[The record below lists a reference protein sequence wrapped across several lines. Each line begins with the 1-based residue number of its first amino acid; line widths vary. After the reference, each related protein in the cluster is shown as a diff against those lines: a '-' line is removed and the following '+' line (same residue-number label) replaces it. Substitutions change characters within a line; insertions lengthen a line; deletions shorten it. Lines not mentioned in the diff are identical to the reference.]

1 VEARVATKTIASG
14 TVADAY
20 LAILADRGI
29 DYLFANAGTDFA
41 PLIEAYAKAQAHG
54 TKVPKPVTVPHEN
67 VAIAMAQ
74 GYYLKTGRPQAV
86 MVHVNVGT
94 ANAICGLI
102 NGWRGNIPVLFTA
115 GRTPYS
121 EEGGLM
127 GMRSGEIHWPQE
139 MRDQRA
145 MVREFVKWDYELPN
159 GEVLE
164 SAVDRA
170 LNIAMSEPQGPVYMT
185 LPREVLAAPISNL
198 HYASPSRHRTPSPA
212 APDPNAI
219 DEAADML
226 AGAENPIII
235 TRSAGRMEADVA
247 KLAALAERF
256 AIPVFERKHHYM
268 SMPANSPMH
277 LGHNPEGYFDTA
289 DLIVVLEADV
299 PWVPKHKA
307 PRQETRIIHIG
318 ADPIFQNYPLR
329 GFPCDLAISG
339 VLGSTLPALTEA
351 LAAREKG
358 ASSGIEK
365 RRKRLAEA
373 REKSTARIAG
383 NLERIK
389 SASPIHPGWINHCI
403 NRVKGDDG
411 IVVKEALT
419 PSEHLNF
426 TKPGTFFSLGQG
438 GALGW
443 GLGTALG
450 MKAGASDKLV
460 ICAVGDGSYMF
471 GNPIAAHYVGKAEKL
486 PTLTVIYNNEMWNAV
501 RRNTRD
507 VYPDGYAARS
517 NREPLTYFEPGTHY
531 EKAIETVDG
540 HGERVEDAAAL
551 PKALD
556 RALDAVAS
564 GQQALLNVI
573 CGTG

>member
-1 VEARVATKTIASG
+1 VATKTIASG

-20 LAILADRGI
+20 LALLADRGI

-54 TKVPKPVTVPHEN
+54 TKAPKPVTVPHEN

-74 GYYLKTGRPQAV
+74 GYFLKTGRPQAV

-121 EEGGLM
+121 EEGALM

-185 LPREVLAAPISNL
+185 LPRETLAAPIENF
-198 HYASPSRHRTPSPA
+198 HYASPSRHRTPSPPS
-212 APDPNAI
+212 PDTNAI
-219 DEAADML
+219 DEAAALL
-226 AGAENPIII
+226 AAAENPLII
-235 TRSAGRMEADVA
+235 TRSAGRMESDVA

-277 LGHNPEGYFDTA
+277 LGHNPEAYFDVA
-289 DLIVVLEADV
+289 DVIVVLEADV

-307 PRQETRIIHIG
+307 PRPEAKIIHIG

-329 GFPCDLAISG
+329 GFPCDLAITG
-339 VLGSTLPALTEA
+339 IAGATLPALTEA
-351 LAAREKG
+351 LASREKAA
-358 ASSGIEK
+358 ASRIET
-365 RRKRLAEA
+365 RGKRLAEA
-373 REKSTARIAG
+373 REKLTARVAA
-383 NLERIK
+383 NLEKIK
-389 SASPIHPGWINHCI
+389 NASPIHPGWINHCI

-419 PSEHLNF
+419 PSEHLSF
-426 TKPGTFFSLGQG
+426 TKPGTYYSLGQG

-450 MKAGASDKLV
+450 MKAGAPDKLV

-517 NREPLTYFEPGTHY
+517 NREPLTYFEPGTRY
-531 EKAIETVDG
+531 EKAIETVG
-540 HGERVEDAAAL
+540 GYGERVEDASAL

-573 CGTG
+573 CATG

>member
-1 VEARVATKTIASG
+1 VPTKTLASG

-20 LAILADRGI
+20 LALLADRGI
-29 DYLFANAGTDFA
+29 DCLFANAGTDFA
-41 PLIEAYAKAQAHG
+41 PLIEAYAKAQANG

-74 GYYLKTGRPQAV
+74 GYYLQTGRPQAV

-94 ANAICGLI
+94 ANAMCGLI
-102 NGWRGNIPVLFTA
+102 NGWRGNIPVFFTS

-164 SAVDRA
+164 AAVDRG
-170 LNIAMSEPQGPVYMT
+170 LNITMAEPMGPVYMT
-185 LPREVLAAPISNL
+185 LPREVLAAPIKDFR
-198 HYASPSRHRTPSPA
+198 YASPSRHATPSPA
-212 APDPNAI
+212 YPDLNAI
-219 DEAADML
+219 DAAADML
-226 AGAENPIII
+226 AKAEFPLII
-235 TRSAGRMEADVA
+235 TRAAGRVASDVA
-247 KLAALAERF
+247 KLSQLAERF
-256 AIPVFERKHHYM
+256 AIPVFERKHHFM
-268 SMPANSPMH
+268 CMPADSPMH
-277 LGHNPEGYFDTA
+277 LGGNPERYFDAA
-289 DLIVVLEADV
+289 DCIVVLEADV

-307 PRQETRIIHIG
+307 PRPDAKIIHIG
-318 ADPIFQNYPLR
+318 ADPIFANYPLR
-329 GFPCDLAISG
+329 GFTADLAITG
-339 VLGSTLPALTEA
+339 VLGASLPALSLA
-351 LAAREKG
+351 LAAREAQ
-358 ASSGIEK
+358 ASSRIAA
-365 RRKRLAEA
+365 RRRRIAEA
-373 REKSTARIAG
+373 KEQLKERTAA
-383 NLERIK
+383 NLQK
-389 SASPIHPGWINHCI
+389 AKNGSPMHPGWINHCI
-403 NRVKGDDG
+403 DQIKGEDG
-411 IVVKEALT
+411 ILIKEALT
-419 PSEHLNF
+419 PSEHLSF
-426 TKPGTFFSLGQG
+426 TKPGTYFSLGQG

-450 MKAGASDKLV
+450 MKAGAPDKLV

-471 GNPIAAHYVGKAEKL
+471 GNPVAAHYVGKAEKL

-507 VYPDGYAARS
+507 VYPDGYAAKS
-517 NREPLTYFEPGTHY
+517 NREPLTYFEPGTRY
-531 EKAIETVDG
+531 EKTIETVG
-540 HGERVEDAAAL
+540 GYGERVEDAAAL

-556 RALDAVAS
+556 RARDAVAS

>member
-1 VEARVATKTIASG
+1 VSIKTIESG

-20 LAILADRGI
+20 LALLADRGI

-41 PLIEAYAKAQAHG
+41 PVIEAYAKAQVQG

-94 ANAICGLI
+94 ANALCGII

-145 MVREFVKWDYELPN
+145 MLREFVKWDYELPN
-159 GEVLE
+159 SETME
-164 SAVDRA
+164 TAIDRA
-170 LNIAMSEPQGPVYMT
+170 LNIAMAEPMGPVYLT
-185 LPREVLAAPISNL
+185 LPRETLAAPISNFR
-198 HYASPSRHRTPSPA
+198 YASPSRHSTPSPA
-212 APDPNAI
+212 YPDTNAI
-219 DEAADML
+219 DRAADML
-226 AGAENPIII
+226 AAAEFPLII
-235 TRSAGRMEADVA
+235 TRAAGRVESNVA

-268 SMPANSPMH
+268 SMPWDSPMH
-277 LGHNPEGYFDTA
+277 LGHNPEAYFDIA
-289 DLIVVLEADV
+289 DVIVVLEADV

-307 PRQETRIIHIG
+307 PKPDCKIIHIG
-318 ADPIFQNYPLR
+318 ADPIFENYPLR
-329 GFPCDLAISG
+329 GFPCDLAITG
-339 VLGSTLPALTEA
+339 VVGAAIPALAEA
-351 LAAREKG
+351 LATREKA
-358 ASSGIEK
+358 ASSRVEAR
-365 RRKRLAEA
+365 RRKVVEA
-373 REKSTARIAG
+373 RDKLLTRVATSLQKA
-383 NLERIK
+383 K
-389 SASPIHPGWINHCI
+389 SATPIHPGWINHCI
-403 NRVKGDDG
+403 NRVKGADG

-419 PSEHLNF
+419 PSEHMHF
-426 TKPGTFFSLGQG
+426 SKPGTYYSLGQG

-450 MKAGASDKLV
+450 MKAGAPDKLV

-517 NREPLTYFEPGTHY
+517 NQEPLTYFEPGTRY
-531 EKAIETVDG
+531 EKAIETVG
-540 HGERVEDAAAL
+540 GYGERVEEAAAL

-556 RALDAVAS
+556 RALDAVAG
-564 GQQALLNVI
+564 GQQALLNVL

>member
-1 VEARVATKTIASG
+1 VSIKTVESG

-20 LAILADRGI
+20 LALLADRGI

-41 PLIEAYAKAQAHG
+41 PIIEAYAKAQVQG

-94 ANAICGLI
+94 ANALCGII

-159 GEVLE
+159 GETME
-164 SAVDRA
+164 TAVDRA
-170 LNIAMSEPQGPVYMT
+170 LNIAMAEPMGPVYLT
-185 LPREVLAAPISNL
+185 LPRETLAAPIKNFRYS
-198 HYASPSRHRTPSPA
+198 SPSRHAIPSPA
-212 APDPNAI
+212 FPDSGAI
-219 DEAADML
+219 DRAADML
-226 AGAENPIII
+226 AAAEFPLII
-235 TRSAGRMEADVA
+235 TRSAGRAESAVS
-247 KLAALAERF
+247 KLATLAEGF

-268 SMPANSPMH
+268 SMPWDSPMH
-277 LGHNPEGYFDTA
+277 LGSNPEAYFDIA

-307 PRQETRIIHIG
+307 PRPDCKIIHIG
-318 ADPIFQNYPLR
+318 ADPLFENYPLR
-329 GFPCDLAISG
+329 GFPCDLAITG
-339 VLGSTLPALTEA
+339 VAGAALPLLTEA
-351 LAAREKG
+351 LMTRERA
-358 ASSGIEK
+358 ASSRVEAR
-365 RRKRLAEA
+365 RRKLGEA
-373 REKSTARIAG
+373 RDKLDARMAA
-383 NLERIK
+383 NLEKIK
-389 SASPIHPGWINHCI
+389 NSSPIHPGWINHCI
-403 NRVKGDDG
+403 NRVKGEDG

-419 PSEHLNF
+419 PSEHLHF
-426 TKPGTFFSLGQG
+426 TKPGTYYSLGQG

-450 MKAGASDKLV
+450 MKAGAPDKHV
-460 ICAVGDGSYMF
+460 ICAIGDGSYMF
-471 GNPIAAHYVGKAEKL
+471 ANPIPAHYVGKAEKL

-507 VYPDGYAARS
+507 VYPEGYAANS
-517 NREPLTYFEPGTHY
+517 NREPLTYFEPGTRY
-531 EKAIETVDG
+531 EMAVQMVG
-540 HGERVEDAAAL
+540 GYGERVDDAAAL

-556 RALDAVAS
+556 RALDAIAG
-564 GQQALLNVI
+564 GQQACLNVI

>member
-1 VEARVATKTIASG
+1 MATKTIASG
-14 TVADAY
+14 TIADAY
-20 LAILADRGI
+20 LALLADRGI

-121 EEGGLM
+121 EEGALM

-159 GEVLE
+159 GEVME
-164 SAVDRA
+164 SVIDRA
-170 LNIAMSEPQGPVYMT
+170 LNIAMSEPMGPVYMT
-185 LPREVLAAPISNL
+185 LPREVLAAPIAEFS
-198 HYASPSRHRTPSPA
+198 YQSPSRHATPSSA
-212 APDPNAI
+212 FPDTAAI
-219 DEAADML
+219 DRAADML
-226 AGAENPIII
+226 AGAEFPLII
-235 TRSAGRMEADVA
+235 TRAAGRHESDVT
-247 KLAALAERF
+247 KLQALAERF

-268 SMPANSPMH
+268 SMPWDSPMH
-277 LGHNPEGYFDTA
+277 LGSNPESYFDMA
-289 DLIVVLEADV
+289 DVIVVLECDV

-307 PRQETRIIHIG
+307 PREGTRIIHIG
-318 ADPIFQNYPLR
+318 ADPIFANYPLR
-329 GFPCDLAISG
+329 GFACDLAITG
-339 VLGSTLPALTEA
+339 VLAGALPALTEA
-351 LAAREKG
+351 LGAREKT
-358 ASSGIEK
+358 ASSRIEA
-365 RRKRLAEA
+365 RRKTLGEAKEKMRARLAA
-373 REKSTARIAG
+373 
-383 NLERIK
+383 NLEK
-389 SASPIHPGWINHCI
+389 QKNGSPIHPGWINHCI
-403 NRVKGDDG
+403 NRVKGDDA
-411 IVVKEALT
+411 IIVKEALT

-426 TKPGTFFSLGQG
+426 TKPGTFYSLGQG

-450 MKAGASDKLV
+450 LKAAAPDKLV

-471 GNPIAAHYVGKAEKL
+471 GNPIPAH
-486 PTLTVIYNNEMWNAV
+486 
-501 RRNTRD
+501 
-507 VYPDGYAARS
+507 
-517 NREPLTYFEPGTHY
+517 
-531 EKAIETVDG
+531 
-540 HGERVEDAAAL
+540 
-551 PKALD
+551 
-556 RALDAVAS
+556 
-564 GQQALLNVI
+564 
-573 CGTG
+573 